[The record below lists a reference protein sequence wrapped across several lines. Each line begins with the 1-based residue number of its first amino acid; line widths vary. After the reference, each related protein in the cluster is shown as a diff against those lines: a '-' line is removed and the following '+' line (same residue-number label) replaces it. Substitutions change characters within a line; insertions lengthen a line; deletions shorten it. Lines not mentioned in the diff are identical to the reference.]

1 MHSYLTCAS
10 LETIMNNQYYMILFL
25 PGHFKR
31 SLVKRFERF
40 LKSFKTSITIKPR
53 IRKHSPKGVL
63 MKRCSEN
70 MW

>member
-1 MHSYLTCAS
+1 MHSYLTCVS

-31 SLVKRFERF
+31 FERF
-40 LKSFKTSITIKPR
+40 LKSFKTSITIKTR